1 MSIIDRPPQPLQA
14 LQNQFLQELHGNRTP
29 ISIYLVS
36 GVRLHGYI
44 AFFDN
49 YIVAVRSEVTQLV
62 YKHAISTVIPAGAE
76 QPHPATPREPEK
88 GTGVIV
94 RTKRTRSGP
103 SSER

>member
-1 MSIIDRPPQPLQA
+1 MMGQPLQA
-14 LQNQFLQELHGNRTP
+14 LQNQFLQELHDNQTP

-76 QPHPATPREPEK
+76 QPHPAKRKEHEK
-88 GTGVIV
+88 SAGVIV
-94 RTKRTRSGP
+94 GTKRTRSGP
-103 SSER
+103 SSEK